1 MSSTN
6 NLSSPKTVG
15 TTARGDNSS
24 TESEG
29 EEEIKIVHVTTIPDK
44 INEHSPV
51 PMPKLSG
58 QIDDCITGADNPTST
73 KSLTKEGDHLDSV
86 EISKKPLAEI
96 ENKRGAQ
103 DTSKLPMK
111 NQRKGEKSSASDDDS
126 LPPIQASNLELIIK
140 RSNNLCDR
148 WHRLGLGTETG
159 TVALNTYLV
168 EHGLA
173 KTDADRFTVSEMVQS
188 FETLRPRIKALPSRS
203 EIRNVM
209 VKSDFGEGYIYREN
223 ENSGEEQE
231 IETPRD
237 ETPYKSPFP
246 TESLAKLYEL
256 MSTNCNFENFKRRK
270 LHHLD
275 GDQVIDQLIS
285 YENRVCELE
294 VKEDQIIKSF
304 MR

>member
-6 NLSSPKTVG
+6 NLSSSKTAG
-15 TTARGDNSS
+15 TTAKGDDSS

-29 EEEIKIVHVTTIPDK
+29 EEEIEIVHVTTIPDE
-44 INEHSPV
+44 NEHSAL

-58 QIDDCITGADNPTST
+58 QIDDFITGADNPTST
-73 KSLTKEGDHLDSV
+73 KTLAKEGDCTDSA
-86 EISKKPLAEI
+86 EISKKPLAGI
-96 ENKRGAQ
+96 GNKRDAQ
-103 DTSKLPMK
+103 DTSKHPMK

-148 WHRLGLGTETG
+148 WDRLGLGTETG

-168 EHGLA
+168 EHGLT

-188 FETLRPRIKALPSRS
+188 FETLRPGIKALPSRS

-223 ENSGEEQE
+223 EIGGEEQE

-237 ETPYKSPFP
+237 VTPYKSPFP

-275 GDQVIDQLIS
+275 GDEVIDQLIS

-294 VKEDQIIKSF
+294 VKEDQIMKSF